1 MSPGHP
7 LAAACWRRPWRA
19 ARVLSSR
26 DPLFAKC
33 DAEPL
38 RDLTVQRVSQGRVP
52 QGHDQPPRGSCQ
64 RPPTRRRRRS
74 EVAAQTRTT
83 HREVQKAQPPRSRAV
98 TPRRALLRPS
108 GRLSRRHMMGL
119 EDQQGNK
126 KQWKVD
132 APSCSS
138 WERSR
143 KPALGPTPACWIHQ
157 GPETC
162 WGGDTAAVL
171 PDTRGALGGP
181 SRAPHGTALPPR
193 GRFPG
198 SGDRVARG
206 ERLWHGRQS
215 WRAVVMAGS
224 AGLSSR
230 GKGAH
235 AGLCIGRP
243 VLPRPHLSA
252 PWVDMRRGGCPS
264 ASCRPRPGK
273 PVPGREK
280 QNFFPEKPNR
290 RVEPRVSRWQLWG
303 AVWAARR

>member
-108 GRLSRRHMMGL
+108 GCLSWRHMMGL

-126 KQWKVD
+126 KQWKVG

-143 KPALGPTPACWIHQ
+143 KLALGPTPACWIHQ

-171 PDTRGALGGP
+171 PDARGALGGP

-193 GRFPG
+193 GCFPG
-198 SGDRVARG
+198 SGDRVAVSPWGAAVARAAVSAG
-206 ERLWHGRQS
+206 SGHGRQ
-215 WRAVVMAGS
+215 
-224 AGLSSR
+224 
-230 GKGAH
+230 
-235 AGLCIGRP
+235 CRP
-243 VLPRPHLSA
+243 VLAGQGGACRAVHRAPRPPPA
-252 PWVDMRRGGCPS
+252 PSVSPVGGHAAWGLPIRFLQ
-264 ASCRPRPGK
+264 ASSWEACAWKRKTELLP
-273 PVPGREK
+273 
-280 QNFFPEKPNR
+280 
-290 RVEPRVSRWQLWG
+290 
-303 AVWAARR
+303 